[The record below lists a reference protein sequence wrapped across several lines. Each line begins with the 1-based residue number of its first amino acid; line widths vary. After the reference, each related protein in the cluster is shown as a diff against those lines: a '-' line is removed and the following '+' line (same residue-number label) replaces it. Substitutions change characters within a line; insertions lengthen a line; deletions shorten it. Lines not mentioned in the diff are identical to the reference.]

1 MAKKGP
7 GKHFRQGITTRQFY
21 KMFDEATAEA
31 WFIQQR
37 WPIGV
42 CCPHCGSL
50 NVNLKSKHKTMPF
63 RCREKGCYKQFS
75 VKVGTFMH
83 SSPIDYVD
91 WLYVLYLVSTNL
103 KGVSSMRLHRDL
115 GRTQK
120 TAWHVAHRVRKLM
133 GQGKHLFSGPIECD
147 ETFIGGKRKN
157 MRPERRK
164 QLTGRGPVG
173 KVAIAGIRDRATK
186 QVAAQPVPDTTS
198 ETLSGFI
205 ADRAVP
211 GVKVFTDD
219 AVAYKHLPNH
229 RSVKHSV
236 AEYVR
241 GDVHTNGVESFWAGF
256 KRGHYGTFHR
266 LSPKHLHRYVDEFVG
281 RHNIRDLDTLD
292 QMAAMAKRI
301 HGTRLSYKAL
311 VA

>member
-1 MAKKGP
+1 MFSFTRPRRKRGSSNFPRAPARGP
-7 GKHFRQGITTRQFY
+7 SS
-21 KMFDEATAEA
+21 AS
-31 WFIQQR
+31 
-37 WPIGV
+37 P

-91 WLYVLYLVSTNL
+91 WILTHVLYLVSTNL

-205 ADRAVP
+205 AGP
-211 GVKVFTDD
+211 GGSWGEGF
-219 AVAYKHLPNH
+219 HH
-229 RSVKHSV
+229 RM
-236 AEYVR
+236 
-241 GDVHTNGVESFWAGF
+241 T
-256 KRGHYGTFHR
+256 
-266 LSPKHLHRYVDEFVG
+266 
-281 RHNIRDLDTLD
+281 
-292 QMAAMAKRI
+292 Q
-301 HGTRLSYKAL
+301 
-311 VA
+311 